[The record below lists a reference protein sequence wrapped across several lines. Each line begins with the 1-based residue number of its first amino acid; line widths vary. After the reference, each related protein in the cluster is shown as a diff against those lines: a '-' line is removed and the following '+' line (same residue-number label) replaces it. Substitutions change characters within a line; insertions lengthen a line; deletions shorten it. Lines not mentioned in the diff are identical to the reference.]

1 MKIERKI
8 RKRYD
13 RKEPPQDYLKYWR
26 VIRYWVRAVYGLT
39 TPDLEMLLFL
49 HSEQI
54 FSKDKFSEF
63 EEIMSWDK
71 NRFERLRQEGWI
83 IVWKKREGKKKA
95 LYEISHKGKKLV
107 RIVYKKLNGEEISE
121 RNPLFL
127 KGASY
132 MDKVYRNVIIEMN
145 KTIKQQRHLS
155 QE

>member
-1 MKIERKI
+1 
-8 RKRYD
+8 
-13 RKEPPQDYLKYWR
+13 
-26 VIRYWVRAVYGLT
+26 
-39 TPDLEMLLFL
+39 MLLFL

-107 RIVYKKLNGEEISE
+107 RLVYKKLNGDEISE

-132 MDKVYRNVIIEMN
+132 MDKVYRNIIIEMN